1 MTSLN
6 VGDDEKVELPATS
19 GDVEAAPAFV
29 PRSIARNRKP
39 PAKPNAAALLAR
51 GAVMPDSSSS
61 SSSPSTTAPA
71 APAAASSSTSTANS
85 APAKITKAQSDHLEA
100 ILCTIE
106 AALSDFGL
114 SVHGKG
120 GILERFSEA
129 QAAGKEACKWHG
141 VSTRHWRNLTEK
153 LRAGIHVSQLL
164 QNPAVRALTG
174 SIADI
179 QKAIRSRESDIISV
193 SRLRYTPILIY
204 CC

>member
-6 VGDDEKVELPATS
+6 VRDDEKVELPATS
-19 GDVEAAPAFV
+19 VHVEAAPAFV

-39 PAKPNAAALLAR
+39 PARPNAAALLAR
-51 GAVMPDSSSS
+51 GAVVPDSSSS
-61 SSSPSTTAPA
+61 SSRASTT
-71 APAAASSSTSTANS
+71 APAAASSSTSTPAS
-85 APAKITKAQSDHLEA
+85 AHAKITKAESDHLEA

-129 QAAGKEACKWHG
+129 QAAGKEACKWNS
-141 VSTRHWRNLTEK
+141 VTTRRWRNLTEK

-179 QKAIRSRESDIISV
+179 QKAIRSRESDLISV
-193 SRLRYTPILIY
+193 RCERHDPDPPPASR
-204 CC
+204 